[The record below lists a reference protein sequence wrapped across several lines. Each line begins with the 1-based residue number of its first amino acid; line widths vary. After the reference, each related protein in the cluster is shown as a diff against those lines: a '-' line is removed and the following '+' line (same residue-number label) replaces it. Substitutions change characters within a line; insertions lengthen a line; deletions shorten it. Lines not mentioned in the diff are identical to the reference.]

1 MERIDVTRLEVDIKG
16 RQRIIVMSTHLSD
29 RGEMSLSFISDGEFL
44 EAAKKLVNAIGGGRA
59 KAEDDPYRNGI
70 DPFSSLVDAAFQNIS
85 PHDWLEQEKVRQA
98 QKSLQNAI
106 GAFHQNVL
114 GSMPGWRDA
123 GYAGSFDV
131 ESASKRILA
140 EVKNK
145 YNTMNST
152 TAKGVCDSLAKHL
165 DNGKSGFTAY
175 LVQIIPKTSTPYDEE
190 FAPHR
195 SAPPREDIRR
205 IDGKS
210 FYALATGDSD
220 ALRKVYEAMPEML
233 AKILPVEPRT
243 LSSYPGFDE
252 FYGQVYGSR

>member
-1 MERIDVTRLEVDIKG
+1 
-16 RQRIIVMSTHLSD
+16 
-29 RGEMSLSFISDGEFL
+29 MSLSFISDGEFL

-175 LVQIIPKTSTPYDEE
+175 LVQTMPKTPETCDAK
-190 FAPHR
+190 FAPGT
-195 SAPPREDIRR
+195 AKPRKDIQC
-205 IDGKS
+205 IDGRS

-252 FYGQVYGSR
+252 FHGQVYGSR